1 MAGTNY
7 EPTRFEAVL
16 IKATSAELQDKNPIT
31 NISFLRTS
39 ITKLHLINKLIINN

>member
-7 EPTRFEAVL
+7 EPTRFEAAL
-16 IKATSAELQDKNPIT
+16 MKTTSAELYDINPIT

-39 ITKLHLINKLIINN
+39 IEKLQLINKL

>member
-16 IKATSAELQDKNPIT
+16 MKTTLVELYDKNPIT

-39 ITKLHLINKLIINN
+39 IAKFQLINKL